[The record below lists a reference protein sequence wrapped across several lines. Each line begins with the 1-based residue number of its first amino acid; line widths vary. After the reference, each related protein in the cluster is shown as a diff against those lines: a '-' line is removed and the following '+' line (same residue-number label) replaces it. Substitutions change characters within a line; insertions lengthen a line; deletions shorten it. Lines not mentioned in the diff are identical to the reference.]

1 MVDRHQ
7 AISQKMCRCG
17 YCGARVATNH
27 EAVDVV
33 ELGGGVELAVPFCSD
48 TCENTYKARF
58 RENIEDFDELH
69 RAGAT

>member
-1 MVDRHQ
+1 M
-7 AISQKMCRCG
+7 
-17 YCGARVATNH
+17 ATNH